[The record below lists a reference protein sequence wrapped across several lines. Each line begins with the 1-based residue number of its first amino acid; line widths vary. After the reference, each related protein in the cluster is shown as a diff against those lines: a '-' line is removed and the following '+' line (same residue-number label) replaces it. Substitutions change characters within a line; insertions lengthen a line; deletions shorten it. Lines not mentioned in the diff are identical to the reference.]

1 MPDTMIR
8 SRIDA
13 SLKIEAQSLLDGMGL
28 SMSEAIRLFLHQVV
42 AEKGLPFPVKLS
54 KEAAEEH
61 DRWFRQQVKSAV
73 EEADKPGAVFIPHT
87 KVRGRWAAKRKELT
101 KREGTQQKTENG
113 EAG

>member
-1 MPDTMIR
+1 MADTVIR

-54 KEAAEEH
+54 KEAAEAH
-61 DRWFRQQVKSAV
+61 DHWFRQQVKTAV
-73 EEADKPGAVFIPHT
+73 EEADRPGAAFVPHSQASA
-87 KVRGRWAAKRKELT
+87 RWAAKRKE
-101 KREGTQQKTENG
+101 GTQRTTRQRQQN
-113 EAG
+113 

>member
-1 MPDTMIR
+1 MADAVIR

-13 SLKIEAQSLLDGMGL
+13 SLKIEAQTLLDGMGL

-54 KEAAEEH
+54 KEDAEEH

-73 EEADKPGAVFIPHT
+73 EGADRPGAVFTPHT
-87 KVRGRWAAKRKELT
+87 QVRGRWVAKRKELT
-101 KREGTQQKTENG
+101 QRATKARKQN
-113 EAG
+113 

>member
-1 MPDTMIR
+1 MSETIIR

-13 SLKIEAQSLLDGMGL
+13 TLKMEAQSLLEGMGL

-61 DRWFRQQVKSAV
+61 DRRFRQHVKSAV
-73 EEADKPGAVFIPHT
+73 AEADKVGAAPHT
-87 KVRGRWAAKRKELT
+87 QTRGRRAAKSKDPAQRT
-101 KREGTQQKTENG
+101 TRQKG
-113 EAG
+113 

>member
-13 SLKIEAQSLLDGMGL
+13 SLKIEAQSLLEGMGL

-73 EEADKPGAVFIPHT
+73 EEADKPGTVFIPHEQ
-87 KVRGRWAAKRKELT
+87 VRGRWAAKRKELAQRVAS
-101 KREGTQQKTENG
+101 KQRKQN
-113 EAG
+113 

>member
-1 MPDTMIR
+1 MSDTMIR

-61 DRWFRQQVKSAV
+61 DRWFRQQIEPAV
-73 EEADKPGAVFIPHT
+73 EEADKPGTAFIPHEQ
-87 KVRGRWAAKRKELT
+87 VRGRWDAKRKELAQRVVPMQR
-101 KREGTQQKTENG
+101 KQN
-113 EAG
+113 

>member
-13 SLKIEAQSLLDGMGL
+13 SLKMEAQSLLDGMGL

-73 EEADKPGAVFIPHT
+73 EEADQPGAVFIPHAQ
-87 KVRGRWAAKRKELT
+87 VRGRWAAKRKELAQRVAT
-101 KREGTQQKTENG
+101 KQRKQN
-113 EAG
+113 

>member
-1 MPDTMIR
+1 MIR

-54 KEAAEEH
+54 KGAAEEH
-61 DRWFRQQVKSAV
+61 DRLFRQQVKSAV
-73 EEADKPGAVFIPHT
+73 EEADKPGAVFIPHAQ
-87 KVRGRWAAKRKELT
+87 VSGGWAAKRKELAQRVAP
-101 KREGTQQKTENG
+101 KQRKQN
-113 EAG
+113 

>member
-1 MPDTMIR
+1 MTDTVIR
-8 SRIDA
+8 SRIEA
-13 SLKIEAQSLLDGMGL
+13 SIKIEAQMLFDCMGL

-73 EEADKPGAVFIPHT
+73 EEADRPGAVLIPHAQ
-87 KVRGRWAAKRKELT
+87 VRGRWAAKRKELVQRAT
-101 KREGTQQKTENG
+101 RQRKQN
-113 EAG
+113 

>member
-1 MPDTMIR
+1 MTDTVIR

-13 SLKIEAQSLLDGMGL
+13 SLKIEAQTLLDGMGL

-42 AEKGLPFPVKLS
+42 AEKGLPFPIKLS

-87 KVRGRWAAKRKELT
+87 QMRGRWATKRKELAQHAT
-101 KREGTQQKTENG
+101 RQRKQN
-113 EAG
+113 